1 MKKLVASSLF
11 AMLMICSFQNWA
23 QSATNWDAFYRYLST
38 KISYPAEA
46 RAELLQ
52 GDNIITFNLDKGMV
66 KNVNIQSQLSTKTD
80 LEVANLILA
89 YPAFKPAQ
97 NGSYAIRTSFRL
109 QGANST
115 IINQDAQMP
124 TGFKALS
131 TININAMAPAIAN
144 APKNGKNSEFKS
156 ENGTRIVLRGSNSQ
170 TAGQPLYV
178 VDDKTVENFEMAA
191 LAPESIDSVQILK
204 SLSAVALYGKAAENG
219 VIVITTKKYA
229 SEKSKKTAN

>member
-23 QSATNWDAFYRYLST
+23 QNVTNWDAFYRYLST

-46 RAELLQ
+46 RTELLQ
-52 GDNIITFNLDKGMV
+52 GDNIITFNLDKGIV
-66 KNVNIQSQLSTKTD
+66 KKINVQNQLSTKTD
-80 LEVANLILA
+80 LEVVNLILA
-89 YPAFKPAQ
+89 YPAFKPSQ

-109 QGANST
+109 QGSNST

-131 TININAMAPAIAN
+131 TINISAMAPTIAN
-144 APKNGKNSEFKS
+144 APKNGKNIEFRG
-156 ENGTRIVLRGSNSQ
+156 ENGTRIVLRNSNGQS
-170 TAGQPLYV
+170 AGQPLYV
-178 VDDKTVENFEMAA
+178 IDGKTVEDFEMAT
-191 LAPESIDSVQILK
+191 LSPESIDSVQILK

-229 SEKSKKTAN
+229 SEKTKKTAN

>member
-23 QSATNWDAFYRYLST
+23 QSVTNWDSFYRYLST

-46 RAELLQ
+46 RTELLQ
-52 GDNIITFNLDKGMV
+52 GDNIITFNLDKGIV
-66 KNVNIQSQLSTKTD
+66 KKINVQNQLSTKTD
-80 LEVANLILA
+80 LEVVNLILA
-89 YPAFKPAQ
+89 YPAFKPSQ

-109 QGANST
+109 QGSNST

-124 TGFKALS
+124 TGFRALS
-131 TININAMAPAIAN
+131 TINISAMAPTIAN
-144 APKNGKNSEFKS
+144 APKNGKNIEFRG
-156 ENGTRIVLRGSNSQ
+156 ENGTRIVLRNSNGQS
-170 TAGQPLYV
+170 AGQPLYV
-178 VDDKTVENFEMAA
+178 IDGKTVEDFEMAT
-191 LAPESIDSVQILK
+191 LSPESIDSVQILK

-229 SEKSKKTAN
+229 SEKTKKTAN